1 MTYVSSEKEFNS
13 LIVDKVLIEFTAPEC
28 HACSLAEPFLIE
40 LEKAYPFKIGLVD
53 ITYNFNI
60 MRKYNVTVVP
70 TFIMFEEQKELFRI
84 NGFRNKFDIEKQL
97 RRFK

>member
-1 MTYVSSEKEFNS
+1 MIYINDEKEFNS
-13 LIVDKVLIEFTAPEC
+13 FIADKVLVEFTAKEC
-28 HACSLAEPFLIE
+28 HVCFLAESFLIE
-40 LEKAYPFKIGLVD
+40 LEKCYPFKIGLVD
-53 ITYNFNI
+53 ISFNFKT
-60 MRKYNVTVVP
+60 MRKHNVTVVP